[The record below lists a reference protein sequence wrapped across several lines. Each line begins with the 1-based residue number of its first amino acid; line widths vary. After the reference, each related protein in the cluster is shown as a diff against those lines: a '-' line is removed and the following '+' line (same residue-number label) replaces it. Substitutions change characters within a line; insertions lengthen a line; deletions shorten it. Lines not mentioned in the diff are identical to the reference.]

1 MRTACRGRWI
11 AAGVALASLAVGVA
25 PVAASENI
33 DSSTPSGRL
42 VDFRLLLTS
51 ASPSSPTGLA
61 LHVAALGQ
69 GKPSPLRSAVYR
81 LPAGTRFDTGALTEC
96 KASDIEFR
104 LLGTNACP
112 SKSLLTV
119 GSFSA
124 ISGFGP
130 PLDPF
135 TGDVHVF
142 DGPNQLIEVI
152 TFEDSSISPAID
164 RLTISGSTLS
174 AHPPRAP
181 GGPPDGEMAAKS
193 IDYRIPPR
201 SRGTRSLITTPPRCP
216 ASGRWTSTGTFGFAD
231 GRVERDVSTMRC
243 KRRQ

>member
-1 MRTACRGRWI
+1 MRTACRRRWI

-25 PVAASENI
+25 PVAASEKR
-33 DSSTPSGRL
+33 DSSTESGQL
-42 VDFRLLLTS
+42 VDFSLLLTS

-61 LHVAALGQ
+61 LHAAALGE
-69 GKPSPLRSAVYR
+69 GKPSPLRSAVYQ
-81 LPAGTRFDTGALTEC
+81 LPAGTRFDTGTLTEC
-96 KASDIEFR
+96 NASDVEFQ

-112 SKSLLTV
+112 SDSLLTV

-135 TGDVHVF
+135 IGDVHVF
-142 DGPNQLIEVI
+142 DGSSQLIEVI
-152 TFEDSSISPAID
+152 TFKDSSISPAID
-164 RLTISGSTLS
+164 RLTISDSTLT

-181 GGPPDGEMAAKS
+181 GGPPDGEMAVKS
-193 IDYRIPPR
+193 IDYEIPPL

-216 ASGRWTSTGTFGFAD
+216 AGGRWTSTGTFGFAD
-231 GRVERDVSTMRC
+231 GSVETDVSTMRC
-243 KRRQ
+243 KRSR